1 LEQPKKPG
9 PRDITDL
16 KARLGLNKG
25 AAAPA
30 APIPGAPPARAP
42 FPGPPGPA
50 PQGGPPGGQPFFAPP
65 GPPPGA
71 PGFGQPHQQPHMM
84 GGPPQAALDPYAGMR
99 PPPGRQFDLGPVNDG
114 QPVAN
119 VKSRGFTTALI
130 FGAVLLGVGAVVG
143 IGFGMAMGGRRVY
156 NQTNRAAKQ
165 VSAELDEMQKTV
177 TQIETA
183 VTQGIQR
190 AAAKKAD
197 RLSYDGQVIDD
208 LEKVK
213 LDPRPDTSRIF
224 RLNYMGLPDIAVDNL
239 MAYYYDTIALY
250 NDVERHV
257 KRTKA
262 DKESLAAFA
271 EKQGE
276 KTQANYGVVFTG
288 GGKMVIAN
296 LVEVGKPVCKGGG
309 EDCSAAD
316 LEGFQ
321 IRSGA
326 GSNWSTRK
334 VGSKPDGGIVVP
346 LDRTPLLEAVMAGSP
361 EQARMEQF
369 RGRYANIQLLLARLK
384 QTQKALNDAVK
395 TAAQRPDMWAL

>member
-1 LEQPKKPG
+1 MPQQMM
-9 PRDITDL
+9 
-16 KARLGLNKG
+16 
-25 AAAPA
+25 
-30 APIPGAPPARAP
+30 GAPPAA
-42 FPGPPGPA
+42 
-50 PQGGPPGGQPFFAPP
+50 
-65 GPPPGA
+65 
-71 PGFGQPHQQPHMM
+71 M
-84 GGPPQAALDPYAGMR
+84 DPYASMR

-119 VKSRGFTTALI
+119 VKGRGFGPALI
-130 FGAVLLGVGAVVG
+130 FGAVVLGIGAVIG

-183 VTQGIQR
+183 VTTGIQR
-190 AAAKKAD
+190 AASKKGD

-224 RLNYMGLPDIAVDNL
+224 RLNYMGLPDLAVDNL

-250 NDVERHV
+250 NEVERHV
-257 KRTKA
+257 KKTKA
-262 DKESLAAFA
+262 DKESLASFA

-276 KTQANYGVVFTG
+276 KTQANYGVVFAG

-309 EDCSAAD
+309 EDCPVNE

-346 LDRTPLLEAVMAGSP
+346 LDRTPLLETVMAGSP

-395 TAAQRPDMWAL
+395 AAAARPDMFAL